1 MRLVTFRDGG
11 ADRIGVLAAD
21 PGDATVIDLSR
32 AAPELPQTMR
42 GLLTAGADAL
52 TAVAAVRDRYSGE
65 HAVELSSLS
74 LRPPVADPEKLIAIG
89 LNYVEH
95 DLEGGQPI
103 PEVPVVFAKF
113 PSCLIGSGE
122 PIRLP
127 RVANE
132 MVDYEGE
139 LAVVIGRRCRD
150 VSEADALD
158 CVGGYAVFNDVS
170 ARDYQ
175 RRTSQWTI
183 GKTFDTFGPM
193 GPVLTT
199 ADEVGDPQTL
209 EIETTVN
216 GERRQFANTRDMIFP
231 VAHLVAYLSN
241 VMTLVPGDVIA
252 TGTPGG
258 VGSMRKPSPSWLGEG
273 DVVRVRIERLGT
285 LENTVRG

>member
-1 MRLVTFRDGG
+1 MKLVTFRHDGG
-11 ADRIGVLAAD
+11 DRIGVLAAAPD
-21 PGDATVIDLSR
+21 DQTVIDLGR

-42 GLLTAGADAL
+42 DLLAAGAQAL
-52 TAVAAVRDRYSGE
+52 SAVAAVRDRHAPE
-65 HAVELSSLS
+65 HRIELSSLS
-74 LRPPVADPEKLIAIG
+74 LRPPVTDPEKVIAIG

-150 VSEADALD
+150 VAEADALD
-158 CVGGYAVFNDVS
+158 YVGGYAVFNDVS

-216 GERRQFANTRDMIFP
+216 GERRQFANTRDMIFS
-231 VAHLVAYLSN
+231 VAHLVAYLSS
-241 VMTLVPGDVIA
+241 VMTLAPGDVIA
-252 TGTPGG
+252 TGTPAG
-258 VGSMRKPSPSWLGEG
+258 VGSMRKPTPSWLGDG
-273 DVVRVRIERLGT
+273 DVVRVRIERVGT
-285 LENTVRG
+285 LENPVRG